1 MHRRPI
7 IAAALASAIALAGC
21 GIHDPLNDP
30 SPASSATG
38 RAPGVARHLNLK
50 LRRSVLA
57 AAAPTPTAALERFAR
72 LYIRWNEDN
81 LAAHQRTLA
90 AISIG
95 EASST
100 QARAAAH
107 TPADYELHRS
117 HLANTGRIVVIAPSR
132 PARPGRYVVVTR
144 ERTTGTGTYDQLA
157 SAYHLTLATVHRIP
171 GGWAVSQWHPQ
182 I

>member
-1 MHRRPI
+1 MHPPPI
-7 IAAALASAIALAGC
+7 IAAAFASAIALAGC

-30 SPASSATG
+30 SAAGSPKSG
-38 RAPGVARHLNLK
+38 PPGVVRHLDPK

-72 LYIRWNEDN
+72 LYINWNEHN
-81 LAAHQRTLA
+81 LAAQQRTLA

-100 QARAAAH
+100 EAQAAAH
-107 TPADYELHRS
+107 TPADYELHNS
-117 HLANTGRIVVIAPSR
+117 HLANKGRIVAIAPSR
-132 PARPGRYVVVTR
+132 PARPGSYMVVTR

-157 SAYHLTLATVHRIP
+157 PAYHLTIATVRRIP
-171 GGWAVSQWHPQ
+171 GGWTVSQWHPQ

>member
-1 MHRRPI
+1 MHRPPI
-7 IAAALASAIALAGC
+7 IAAALTSAIALTGC

-30 SPASSATG
+30 SPASSAHS
-38 RAPGVARHLNLK
+38 RPPGVARHLNLK

-57 AAAPTPTAALERFAR
+57 AAAPTPTAALERFAH
-72 LYIRWNEDN
+72 LYIRWNEHN
-81 LAAHQRTLA
+81 LADNQRTLA

-117 HLANTGRIVVIAPSR
+117 HLANTGRIVAIAPSR
-132 PARPGRYVVVTR
+132 PAQPGRYVVVTR
-144 ERTTGTGTYDQLA
+144 ERTTGRGTYDQIA
-157 SAYHLTLATVHRIP
+157 PAYHLTLATVQHIP